1 MWTFLKNFKQK
12 QEKITKVGSAILL
25 ELHQHLI
32 TGDFTHG
39 QMAVAHGEEHFVC
52 DRFLQGELASDKFPW
67 ITSKRTKV
75 LPMTVPEVSF
85 MDYLETTKEAQPIT
99 TSEMYHVLFM

>member
-32 TGDFTHG
+32 TGDFTHE

-99 TSEMYHVLFM
+99 TSEMYHVLLM